1 MRVKVP
7 SDANRRGTLETV
19 FPGYCSVAEVDTVF
33 YFPMKLRI
41 NGEEKEIA
49 DGLNLT
55 SLLEQLQIRPARVV
69 VERNR
74 EIVPRESYGAILLAE
89 GDTLEIVHFV
99 GGG

>member
-1 MRVKVP
+1 MRVSGAHLKP
-7 SDANRRGTLETV
+7 YSLATIQWSKWIRFFHFL
-19 FPGYCSVAEVDTVF
+19 
-33 YFPMKLRI
+33 MKLKI

-55 SLLEQLQIRPARVV
+55 SLLEELQIRPARVV

-74 EIVPRESYGAILLAE
+74 EIVPRDCYGTMLLAE
-89 GDTLEIVHFV
+89 GDILEIVHFV